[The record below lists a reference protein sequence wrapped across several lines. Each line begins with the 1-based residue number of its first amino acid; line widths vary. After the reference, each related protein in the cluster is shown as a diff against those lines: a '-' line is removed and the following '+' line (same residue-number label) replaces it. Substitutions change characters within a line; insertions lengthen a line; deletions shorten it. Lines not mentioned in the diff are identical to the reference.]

1 VRPLVATLGL
11 GYLGFT
17 VLCGTF
23 FFAAPAVVSA
33 AATMCIA
40 LAFTSK

>member
-1 VRPLVATLGL
+1 VATLGL

-17 VLCGTF
+17 VLCGMYF
-23 FFAAPAVVSA
+23 FTAPALLSA

-40 LAFTSK
+40 LAFTAGR